1 MPQQLEYVE
10 DDSGWDKDFVPQP
23 IFAAANSNLWT
34 HRLTQKR
41 IDPQVGAHDQGCQ
54 KDQTV

>member
-23 IFAAANSNLWT
+23 AIGKFLGPKKDGQ
-34 HRLTQKR
+34 HQV
-41 IDPQVGAHDQGCQ
+41 VGARDQDCGLLLI
-54 KDQTV
+54 T